1 MFNKLALERRKF
13 LRAAALGGAGVGFA
27 SAMPAWAQSVSR
39 GIARPLPTV
48 SGTDIALTIG
58 QVAVRVDGKVSRA
71 IGVNGTVP
79 APLVRLKEGQRV
91 RLRVQNTLDEESSI
105 HWHGLLVPFE
115 MDGVPGVSFPG
126 IMPRST
132 FTYEFEVPQYGT
144 YWYHSHSAYQEEDG
158 LYGPIVIDPAG
169 PDPVAYDR
177 EHVLVLSDHTPLSGA
192 TVYKK
197 LKQMGGGYFNHQR
210 LTLSGL
216 LAGRDMPAKERRE
229 WAKMRM
235 DPADIADVTGST
247 YNFTVNGHGPYD
259 NWTGLFRAGER
270 VRLRIINA
278 SAQTNFNVRIPDLPM
293 TVVQADG
300 QNVKPVTVDEFQI
313 GVAETFDVVVTP
325 GDRAY
330 SFISEA
336 IDRSGIGRA
345 TLAPREGMFAPVP
358 PLRPR
363 PLLTMK
369 DMGMD
374 MSGMAGMDHGGMAMD
389 GPNMPNVAV
398 RRGVD
403 PSAEQNASRNLWKL
417 TGWKEPTDH
426 GTIKAVAG
434 AVAAATM
441 SGMGQGSMA
450 GMDHAAMGHGAAG
463 PAAAGSMAGMDHSA
477 MGHGSAQAAATP
489 QAGSMA
495 GMDHSAMGHGSSA
508 QGGAMQGMDHGSMS
522 MRDFKN
528 APQVD
533 KNPGVQSI
541 SPMPTDRTGEPP
553 QGLEGMDHRV
563 LTYRDLVALQ
573 RNPDVRAPTR
583 QLEIHLTGN
592 MERYM
597 WGFDG
602 KKLSEP
608 ADPIPFRLNER
619 VRVTLVNDTMMPH
632 PIHLHGHFFELVTGH
647 GAYGPRK
654 HTVNVPP
661 GGKMTFDVTADAA
674 GDWAFH
680 CHNLYHMT
688 AGMMRVVTVRPLQG
702 DMQND
707 LAS

>member
-1 MFNKLALERRKF
+1 MFDKLAFGRRDF
-13 LRAAALGGAGVGFA
+13 LRAAGLTGAGAALAGVT
-27 SAMPAWAQSVSR
+27 PAWAQQLSP
-39 GIARPLPTV
+39 GLPRPLPTV

-58 QVAVRVDGKVSRA
+58 QVAVRVDGKTSRA

-79 APLVRLKEGQRV
+79 APLVRLKQGQKV
-91 RLRVQNTLDEESSI
+91 RLRVTNTLDEESSI

-132 FTYEFEVPQYGT
+132 FTYEFPVIQSGT

-169 PDPVAYDR
+169 ADPVAYDR
-177 EHVLVLSDHTPLSGA
+177 EHVLVLSDHSRMSGA
-192 TVYKK
+192 TIYKK
-197 LKQMGGGYFNHQR
+197 LKQMGGGYFNMQR

-216 LAGRDMPAKERRE
+216 LAGRDLTAEERRE
-229 WAKMRM
+229 WATMNM

-247 YNFTVNGHGPYD
+247 YTFTVNGLGPFD

-270 VRLRIINA
+270 VRLRIVNA

-300 QNVKPVTVDEFQI
+300 QNVRPVAVDELQI
-313 GVAETFDVVVTP
+313 GVAETYDVIVTP
-325 GDRAY
+325 ADRAY
-330 SFISEA
+330 SFVSEA
-336 IDRSGIGRA
+336 IDRSGLGRA
-345 TLAPREGMFAPVP
+345 TLAPRPGMSAPVP

-363 PLLTMK
+363 PLLTMA
-369 DMGMD
+369 DMGMGGMD
-374 MSGMAGMDHGGMAMD
+374 HSGMAGMDMPDA
-389 GPNMPNVAV
+389 PNPAAV
-398 RRGVD
+398 RGVD
-403 PSAEQNASRNLWKL
+403 PSAEQNASRNLAKL
-417 TGWKEPTDH
+417 TGWT
-426 GTIKAVAG
+426 G
-434 AVAAATM
+434 VAAAAAATP
-441 SGMGQGSMA
+441 SGGA
-450 GMDHAAMGHGAAG
+450 VDHAAMGHGPPASSDAA
-463 PAAAGSMAGMDHSA
+463 PA
-477 MGHGSAQAAATP
+477 
-489 QAGSMA
+489 
-495 GMDHSAMGHGSSA
+495 
-508 QGGAMQGMDHGSMS
+508 MDHGSMD
-522 MRDFKN
+522 MRDLSK
-528 APQVD
+528 APQVKD
-533 KNPGVQSI
+533 GPGVQTI

-553 QGLEGMDHRV
+553 VGLEGMKHRV
-563 LTYRDLVALQ
+563 LVYRDLIALD

-583 QLEIHLTGN
+583 SLQLHLTGN

-602 KKLSEP
+602 QKMSDP

-619 VRVTLVNDTMMPH
+619 VRVTLINDTMMPH

-647 GAYGPRK
+647 GAFGPRK

-702 DMQND
+702 GTNND
-707 LAS
+707 AS